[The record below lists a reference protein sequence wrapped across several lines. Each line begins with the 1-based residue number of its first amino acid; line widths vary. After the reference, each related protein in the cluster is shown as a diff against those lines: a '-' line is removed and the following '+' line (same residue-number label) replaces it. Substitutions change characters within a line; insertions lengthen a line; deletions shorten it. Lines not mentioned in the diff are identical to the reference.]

1 VSARPPE
8 FSDDRLHR
16 FLQAREFMMRL
27 EDDLSRRKEK
37 EQALLKQRILMEGQ
51 PIIAPPGKATWR
63 N

>member
-1 VSARPPE
+1 
-8 FSDDRLHR
+8 
-16 FLQAREFMMRL
+16 LQAREFMMRL